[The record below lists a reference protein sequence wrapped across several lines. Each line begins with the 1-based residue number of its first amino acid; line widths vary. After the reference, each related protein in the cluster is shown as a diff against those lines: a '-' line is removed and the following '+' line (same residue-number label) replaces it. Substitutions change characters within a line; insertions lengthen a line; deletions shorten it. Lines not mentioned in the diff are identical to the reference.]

1 MGLPQQIKTISATKV
16 NTTALPGGS
25 RSSYECANPYITR
38 GVTTAPDTYQN
49 CIQNQIYGTK
59 ILNIVNNL
67 TDVSPPALWSGPNA
81 ITGTPAT
88 IKSTFLGDSYPSPEC
103 NSVESASGFGSS
115 WLGCFWSAPDSTLS
129 CQCPQIGENYENYLK
144 LRLNDATFWNT
155 PVETPILRK
164 RFLDSINYGKKVTFS
179 VAGDFTVKPG
189 NIVELY
195 VDAISGYSQNITS
208 STLSKKY
215 YVISVKNTVLN
226 SGVHETTIVAVEP
239 LY

>member
-38 GVTTAPDTYQN
+38 GITTAPDTYQN

-59 ILNIVNNL
+59 ISSIVNALGVNP
-67 TDVSPPALWSGPNA
+67 SNLWSGPPA
-81 ITGTPAT
+81 LSGTPAV
-88 IKSTFLGDSYPSPEC
+88 IKSTFIGQTSPEC
-103 NSVESASGFGSS
+103 DSVESIGDN
-115 WLGCFWSAPDSTLS
+115 WLGCFWSAPDSVLS
-129 CQCPQIGENYENYLK
+129 CRCPEIGENYENYLK
-144 LRLNDATFWNT
+144 LRLNVATFWNT

-195 VDAISGYSQNITS
+195 VGAISGYSQNITS